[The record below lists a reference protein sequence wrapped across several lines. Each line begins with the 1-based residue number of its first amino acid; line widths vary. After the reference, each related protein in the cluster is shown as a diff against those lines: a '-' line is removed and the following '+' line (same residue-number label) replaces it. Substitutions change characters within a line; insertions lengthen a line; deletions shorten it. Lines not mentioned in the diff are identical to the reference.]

1 MIEQI
6 GSLYERLADTRVI
19 AIFLV
24 LFFTFVLS
32 RAAKRLMAKAST
44 KVRVDPTQY
53 KFMSHF
59 ISAVIY
65 IIGFGI
71 IIYMIPSL
79 RALSVSL
86 LAGAGILAIVIGFA
100 SQQAFSNLISGV
112 FIIASRPYRVGDIVK
127 LQDGVLG
134 TVEDITLRHTVIK
147 NFQNKRIII
156 PNSVMNSATIE
167 NYNID
172 DPKICKW
179 VDFGISYDSDI
190 NLAMKIMREE
200 VEKHPNFL
208 DVRSEEQKKNKEPA
222 VNVRVTGFGDSSV
235 NIRAWAWAANPGSGF
250 RMACDLKKSI
260 KERFDREGV
269 EIPFPYRTIVYKKD
283 LKKNRKIR
291 VSLKHSRKKKR

>member
-1 MIEQI
+1 VIEQI
-6 GSLYERLADTRVI
+6 GSLYERLADMRVI

-24 LFFTFVLS
+24 LVFTFALS
-32 RAAKRLMAKAST
+32 RTAKRLMAKAST
-44 KVRVDPTQY
+44 KVKVEPTQY

-65 IIGFGI
+65 LIGFGI

-112 FIIASRPYRVGDIVK
+112 FIIASRPYRVGDIIK

-134 TVEDITLRHTVIK
+134 AVDDITLRHTVIK
-147 NFQNKRIII
+147 NFQNKRVII
-156 PNSVMNSATIE
+156 PNSIMNSVTIE
-167 NYNID
+167 NYNIE

-179 VDFGISYDSDI
+179 IDFGISYDSDI

-200 VEKHPNFL
+200 VERHPNFL
-208 DVRSEEQKKNKEPA
+208 DIRTGEQKKSKEPA
-222 VNVRVTGFGDSSV
+222 VNVRVVGFGDSSV
-235 NIRAWAWAANPGSGF
+235 NIRAWAWAANPGAGF
-250 RMACDLKKSI
+250 KMACDLMKTI
-260 KERFDREGV
+260 KERFDKEGV

-291 VSLKHSRKKKR
+291 KMPKKKKR

>member
-1 MIEQI
+1 VIELLEKLYH
-6 GSLYERLADTRVI
+6 SLFDTRIV
-19 AIFLV
+19 AIIVVLV
-24 LFFTFVLS
+24 LTFVLS
-32 RAAKRLMAKAST
+32 RAVKRLMAKAST
-44 KVRVDPTQY
+44 KVKIDSTQY

-65 IIGFGI
+65 LIGFGV

-112 FIIASRPYRVGDIVK
+112 FIIASRPYRVGDIIS
-127 LQDGVLG
+127 LQNGVLG
-134 TVEDITLRHTVIK
+134 TVDDITLRHTVIK
-147 NFQNKRIII
+147 NFQNKRVII

-167 NYNID
+167 NYNIE

-179 VDFGISYDSDI
+179 IDFGISYDSDI

-200 VEKHPNFL
+200 AEKHPDFI
-208 DVRSEEQKKNKEPA
+208 DTRSEEQKKNKEPA
-222 VNVRVTGFGDSSV
+222 INVRVVGFGDSSV
-235 NIRAWAWAANPGSGF
+235 NIRAWVWAANPGAGF
-250 RMACDLKKSI
+250 RMACDLRKSI
-260 KERFDREGV
+260 KERFDKEGV

-283 LKKNRKIR
+283 MKKNKK
-291 VSLKHSRKKKR
+291 LGKKKKKKKR